1 MIKIRKLVAVALG
14 LLLGMHAFSYKMYAE
29 DNLAS
34 MADNAVWD
42 IQNALDIP
50 DCKQGETVTLSVHLK
65 GGGVSKEQ
73 DILEM
78 SGILEYDNSLFIV
91 EKADILPVEN
101 SKVQA
106 WSFDASSG
114 MFRVAYESAVTV
126 QDGDLLLQ
134 IQLHV
139 AANASTGKTTVCIT
153 NMEWHGTDNGQ
164 MVEVEH
170 RIPAQLTIAKA
181 DINAVVGDVNLD
193 GRINLIDAKLVM
205 QHYNGVKSLDG
216 QQKKGADTNGDGEI
230 NLLDAKLI
238 MKYYNGEINE
248 FSLS

>member
-1 MIKIRKLVAVALG
+1 MIKIRKLLAIAMG
-14 LLLGMHAFSYKMYAE
+14 LVLVMHAFSYQIYAE
-29 DNLAS
+29 DNMAS

-42 IQNALDIP
+42 IQNSLDIP
-50 DCKQGETVTLSVHLK
+50 SCKQGETVILSVYLQ
-65 GGGVSKEQ
+65 GSGVSEAQ

-78 SGILEYDNSLFIV
+78 SGMLEYDNSLFTV

-106 WSFDASSG
+106 WLFDASSG
-114 MFRVAYESAVTV
+114 MFRVEYDSAITV
-126 QDGDLLLQ
+126 LDGGLLLQ
-134 IQLHV
+134 MQLHV

-181 DINAVVGDVNLD
+181 DTDVVVGDVNLD
-193 GRINLIDAKLVM
+193 GRVNLTDAKLVM
-205 QHYNGVKSLDG
+205 QHYNCVKILDDI
-216 QQKKGADTNGDGEI
+216 QKENADVNNDGKI
-230 NLLDAKLI
+230 NLTDAKLV
-238 MKYYNGEINE
+238 MKFYNGEING
-248 FSLS
+248 F